1 MDRNRIALTMMA
13 TLLSA
18 GLGMPAA
25 AQTHGHMQ
33 MQGQMEAAPPS
44 ADIRQAVEFPP
55 QLREHELANMRDHLL
70 TLARIQAALASNA
83 LDEASTLAERRL
95 GMSSF
100 ELHGAHEVAKYMP
113 KGMQEI
119 GTQMHRA
126 ASRFALEAASAG
138 ATGDIRPALAA
149 LAKVTQQCVA
159 CHAAYRLK

>member
-1 MDRNRIALTMMA
+1 MKRNIVALTMMS
-13 TLLSA
+13 LLICGISFSA
-18 GLGMPAA
+18 AG
-25 AQTHGHMQ
+25 QTHQHQHMQ
-33 MQGQMEAAPPS
+33 AETAPPTK
-44 ADIRQAVEFPP
+44 DVRQPVEFPP
-55 QLREHELANMRDHLL
+55 RLLEHELANMRDHLS
-70 TLARIQAALASNA
+70 TLSQIQTALSNGA
-83 LDEASTLAERRL
+83 TGEASSLAERRL

-113 KGMQEI
+113 DGMQEI
-119 GTQMHRA
+119 GTEMHRA